1 MGEEDEKLSSFPTN
15 RGHPGEGK
23 ERRKI
28 GKKILSPIVKH
39 VCGPAACSVQWRRH
53 TCSGADKDPFR
64 TAEDFYFGERAKK
77 SQTKHHWKGKNGH
90 THTHTRKQSF
100 FAPSLHHPREPWSG
114 TCQPALR
121 QSKKGVC
128 SKDGQGSGRASQK
141 QSAHK
146 KRKRKRNAQKEKK
159 THSSSQPPSNSP
171 PPTRRFP
178 DHCKARPANDE
189 KR

>member
-1 MGEEDEKLSSFPTN
+1 MGGGDEKLSSFPTN
-15 RGHPGEGK
+15 RGQAGERK

-64 TAEDFYFGERAKK
+64 TAEDFYFGERTKN

-100 FAPSLHHPREPWSG
+100 FAP
-114 TCQPALR
+114 PARALEWYMPA
-121 QSKKGVC
+121 SITSIKKGVC

-159 THSSSQPPSNSP
+159 NPFEFAPAYNP
-171 PPTRRFP
+171 PPTRRFL